1 MCCLII
7 LIEWFILVFY
17 VVEEKNSVKF
27 SLGFFGLEIMLF
39 LLLIVVYDGRLIIE
53 VIVKDKCYEI
63 FIDFGNYMY

>member
-1 MCCLII
+1 MLFSIII
-7 LIEWFILVFY
+7 LIEWIVLVFY

-53 VIVKDKCYEI
+53 VIVKDKCYEKM
-63 FIDFGNYMY
+63 FIGFGNY